1 MFPSTALTPEVQAG
15 QTLLGSSSGY
25 SVLEFIGEGCF
36 GKVAKCRNLATKE
49 SVAVKILKQDVDFI
63 PDTEKEVSILEVIS
77 VLNPDHNNV
86 VKFFERFEHMGQTCL
101 AFEMLDRSLYDLLC
115 ERDWKPLALKQIGII
130 AKQLLVALDALKG
143 LCILHTDIKPDNI
156 MLVNMQDQPFKIK
169 LIDFGEAIP
178 ASKVQLGMWLQ
189 PTGFRAPEVALGLP
203 FTEAIDV
210 WGVGCVLA
218 CLYLADNL
226 FPVKCDYQMM
236 KRMVEVLGQPDYH
249 LLRPGIYTQ
258 YYFIEEEAADR
269 PTWRLMMPEEYE
281 AANHVK
287 AEEWQSFIDLPSSL
301 DDLVNIYPKGEAA
314 EFEDRKAFVDLI
326 KQLLHLDGDQRISPH
341 RALQNPFIT
350 KSHVSEH
357 TDSYFTECCTS
368 SRLNTSGT
376 MISVCPMEASADRV
390 NISAASKPDQES
402 DAGFH
407 EINSLTQTNIGMT
420 GLLMKDYLP
429 AMEIQLSGLLMKDYL
444 PAPIMEI
451 QLSGLLMKDYLPA
464 PIMEIQLSG
473 LLMKDYLPAP
483 IMEIQLS
490 GLLMKDLPPCSYYG
504 DPAVWSSDEGLRP
517 CSYYGDPA
525 SWSSDEG
532 LPPCSYY
539 GDPAVWS
546 FDEGLPPCS
555 YYGDPAVWSDEGLPP
570 RSYYGYPASWSS
582 DVARPTDYTAAA
594 SAFSG
599 CPKQRIKRF
608 FRDFCWRPTVED

>member
-1 MFPSTALTPEVQAG
+1 MSSWSSDAFSVSALTPEVQAG
-15 QTLLGSSSGY
+15 QTLFSSSSVY

-101 AFEMLDRSLYDLLC
+101 AFEMLDRSLYDLLY
-115 ERDWKPLALKQIGII
+115 ERNWKPLALNEIRII

-143 LCILHTDIKPDNI
+143 LGILHTDIKPDNI
-156 MLVNMQDQPFKIK
+156 MCVNMQDQPFKIK

-189 PTGFRAPEVALGLP
+189 PTGFRALEVALGLP

-218 CLYLADNL
+218 FLYLADNL
-226 FPVKCDYQMM
+226 FPAQCEYQMM
-236 KRMVEVLGQPDYH
+236 KCMVEVLGQPEYH

-258 YYFIEEEAADR
+258 YFFIEEETADR

-287 AEEWQSFIDLPSSL
+287 AEERQSFIDLPSSL

-350 KSHVSEH
+350 KSHVSEY
-357 TDSYFTECCTS
+357 TDSCFTECCTS

-407 EINSLTQTNIGMT
+407 
-420 GLLMKDYLP
+420 
-429 AMEIQLSGLLMKDYL
+429 
-444 PAPIMEI
+444 
-451 QLSGLLMKDYLPA
+451 
-464 PIMEIQLSG
+464 
-473 LLMKDYLPAP
+473 
-483 IMEIQLS
+483 
-490 GLLMKDLPPCSYYG
+490 
-504 DPAVWSSDEGLRP
+504 VR
-517 CSYYGDPA
+517 
-525 SWSSDEG
+525 G
-532 LPPCSYY
+532 LPS
-539 GDPAVWS
+539 GSND
-546 FDEGLPPCS
+546 DG
-555 YYGDPAVWSDEGLPP
+555 
-570 RSYYGYPASWSS
+570 
-582 DVARPTDYTAAA
+582 
-594 SAFSG
+594 SA
-599 CPKQRIKRF
+599 I
-608 FRDFCWRPTVED
+608 RDFCWRPTVED

>member
-1 MFPSTALTPEVQAG
+1 MFPSAALTPEVQAG
-15 QTLLGSSSGY
+15 QTLFGRSSGY

-115 ERDWKPLALKQIGII
+115 ERHCKPLALNEIGII

-143 LCILHTDIKPDNI
+143 LGILHTDIKPDNI

-210 WGVGCVLA
+210 WGVGCVLVF
-218 CLYLADNL
+218 LYLANNL

-236 KRMVEVLGQPDYH
+236 KCMVEVLGQPEYH

-258 YYFIEEEAADR
+258 RYFIEEEAADR

-287 AEEWQSFIDLPSSL
+287 AEERQSFFDLPSSL

-357 TDSYFTECCTS
+357 TDSCFT
-368 SRLNTSGT
+368 
-376 MISVCPMEASADRV
+376 D
-390 NISAASKPDQES
+390 
-402 DAGFH
+402 
-407 EINSLTQTNIGMT
+407 
-420 GLLMKDYLP
+420 
-429 AMEIQLSGLLMKDYL
+429 
-444 PAPIMEI
+444 
-451 QLSGLLMKDYLPA
+451 
-464 PIMEIQLSG
+464 
-473 LLMKDYLPAP
+473 
-483 IMEIQLS
+483 
-490 GLLMKDLPPCSYYG
+490 
-504 DPAVWSSDEGLRP
+504 WSP
-517 CSYYGDPA
+517 
-525 SWSSDEG
+525 DEG

-570 RSYYGYPASWSS
+570 RSYYGDPAVWSDEGLPPHS
-582 DVARPTDYTAAA
+582 
-594 SAFSG
+594 
-599 CPKQRIKRF
+599 
-608 FRDFCWRPTVED
+608 